1 MSANCFSTQMKIH
14 GTAILYIRRC
24 HECDEYPCTGY
35 RCVRWWEKIS
45 EGLVKI
51 GPETKKLPLK
61 NNWVPL
67 CGCKNTNDGIKF
79 VLYSSNDL
87 RLQKH
92 RTKYDLRKY
101 FFTNRA
107 LDVWNSLPNHV
118 VLCDTVN
125 TFKSKLDKFWQ
136 QQPIIYDFKAEIL
149 GTGSRSWY

>member
-1 MSANCFSTQMKIH
+1 MA
-14 GTAILYIRRC
+14 Y
-24 HECDEYPCTGY
+24 
-35 RCVRWWEKIS
+35 S
-45 EGLVKI
+45 ERLKAC
-51 GPETKKLPLK
+51 KLPTLHYRHIRGDMIEMFK
-61 NNWVPL
+61 ILSGKYDIAVAPRINREYNSITR
-67 CGCKNTNDGIKF
+67 G
-79 VLYSSNDL
+79 NDL

-118 VLCDTVN
+118 ILSNTVN

-136 QQPIIYDFKAEIL
+136 QQPIIYDFKAELL